1 MITCAIKAHEEI
13 DVAIIDIPC
22 VYLQAN
28 TEEHVILLIQGM
40 LVDLISMIYPKLYI
54 NFVIINSKGESM
66 LYVKIK
72 KSLYGL

>member
-1 MITCAIKAHEEI
+1 MITCAIEVHEEI

-22 VYLQAN
+22 VYLPAN

-66 LYVKIK
+66 LYVKIQ